1 MCFSFKVDFFYI
13 IRFFYAN
20 CKQLFKLP
28 LPKLLRCGRMV
39 LSHRREEWEMELLQL
54 RYFYESAK
62 SGSFAKTAE
71 KYMVPA
77 TSVSAS
83 VKRLER
89 ALGCTLFDR
98 TSNRICLNESG
109 EKLKTSLDMVF
120 SELDRTVGEL
130 TSSERDTRKIKLL
143 VRAMRGKITDRIIE
157 YNANHPHIAFKTSFD
172 FGDIDIENFDI
183 IIDGETDTY
192 RGYEC
197 LQLYTSE
204 IGLRAS
210 VKSPLCGKKLT
221 LRDLRNENFISIG
234 EDNGL
239 HRRLMDA
246 CRKAGFVPNIV
257 VQSNDLTCNRKFV
270 ESGVGIG
277 ISRIEEA
284 ERVLNSKACILNVT
298 DFRETQIICAYFKKA
313 SAYGNIA
320 HFLEY
325 LKKE

>member
-1 MCFSFKVDFFYI
+1 
-13 IRFFYAN
+13 
-20 CKQLFKLP
+20 
-28 LPKLLRCGRMV
+28 
-39 LSHRREEWEMELLQL
+39 MELLQL
-54 RYFYESAK
+54 RYFYESARCE
-62 SGSFAKTAE
+62 SFAKTAE

-89 ALGCTLFDR
+89 ELGCELFDR
-98 TSNRICLNESG
+98 ASNRIRLNENG
-109 EKLKTSLDMVF
+109 MKLKASLDTVL

-130 TSSERDTRKIKLL
+130 TASGHDTRKIKLL

-157 YNANHPHIAFKTSFD
+157 YNASHPQIAFKTSFD
-172 FGDIDIENFDI
+172 FGDINVEDFDI
-183 IIDGETDTY
+183 IIDGATDKY

-197 LQLYTSE
+197 LHLYTSK

-210 VKSPLCGKKLT
+210 AKSPLCGKKLT

-239 HRRLMDA
+239 HRRLLEA
-246 CRKAGFVPNIV
+246 CKRAGFVPNIV

-277 ISRIEEA
+277 ISRVEET
-284 ERVLNSKACILNVT
+284 EKEPNNKTCRLNIT
-298 DFRETQIICAYFKKA
+298 DFRETQIICAYFKKE

-325 LKKE
+325 LKNE

>member
-1 MCFSFKVDFFYI
+1 
-13 IRFFYAN
+13 
-20 CKQLFKLP
+20 
-28 LPKLLRCGRMV
+28 
-39 LSHRREEWEMELLQL
+39 MELLQL
-54 RYFYESAK
+54 RYFFESAK

-89 ALGCTLFDR
+89 ELGCTLFDR
-98 TSNRICLNESG
+98 TSNRIRLNDNG
-109 EKLKTSLDMVF
+109 MKLKASLDTVL

-130 TSSERDTRKIKLL
+130 TESERDTRKIKLL

-172 FGDIDIENFDI
+172 FGDIDISDFDI
-183 IIDGETDTY
+183 IIDGETDKY
-192 RGYEC
+192 PGYEC
-197 LQLYTSE
+197 LRLYTSK

-210 VKSPLCGKKLT
+210 VKSPLCGKKLM
-221 LRDLRNENFISIG
+221 LRDLHNERFISIG

-239 HRRLMDA
+239 HRRLLSA
-246 CRKAGFVPNIV
+246 CEKAGFTPNIV

-284 ERVLNSKACILNVT
+284 ASVPNKKTCNLNVV
-298 DFRETQIICAYFKKA
+298 DFRETQIICAYFKKE

-325 LKKE
+325 LKKR